1 MTEPIKEDKR
11 KLSSGKNLAKARQAK
26 LDKLKVEKKAP
37 EYQFESDSSSS
48 DSEEE
53 MIVVKPSKKTKVKQN
68 KAKIDN
74 TSQEIAELR
83 GMLQQII
90 KKPKK
95 KPKKVV
101 QIINPQQEPK
111 KPSPELEQLTKMM
124 LMNFNK

>member
-26 LDKLKVEKKAP
+26 LDKLKAEKKAP

-48 DSEEE
+48 ESEEE

-101 QIINPQQEPK
+101 QIITPQQEQK

>member
-26 LDKLKVEKKAP
+26 LDKLEVEKKAP

-53 MIVVKPSKKTKVKQN
+53 TIVVKPSRKTKVKQN

-101 QIINPQQEPK
+101 QIINPEPK

>member
-1 MTEPIKEDKR
+1 
-11 KLSSGKNLAKARQAK
+11 
-26 LDKLKVEKKAP
+26 
-37 EYQFESDSSSS
+37 
-48 DSEEE
+48 

-101 QIINPQQEPK
+101 QIMTPQQEQK